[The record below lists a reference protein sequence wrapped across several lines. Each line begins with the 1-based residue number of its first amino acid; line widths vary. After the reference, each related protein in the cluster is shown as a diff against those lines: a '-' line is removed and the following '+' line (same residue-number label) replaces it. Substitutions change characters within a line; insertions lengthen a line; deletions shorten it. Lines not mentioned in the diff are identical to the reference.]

1 MFHAEIVLDHL
12 LGLVLVSYMLKH
24 LSFGSFILA
33 CLTCKTPYWTSE
45 ICCPLRS
52 ASLCLCY
59 MLESST
65 SYATE
70 EELELLNHLCQR
82 KESVTTAPV

>member
-1 MFHAEIVLDHL
+1 MLNIVILLIWAIAESPRWIIRRGGYDGALE
-12 LGLVLVSYMLKH
+12 M
-24 LSFGSFILA
+24 
-33 CLTCKTPYWTSE
+33 
-45 ICCPLRS
+45 
-52 ASLCLCY
+52 LCY